1 MQHDDHIWLTAGG
14 SAWAILRVHRS
25 NGRAY
30 RFDLWRG
37 YKPDLE
43 FAYLDIIIS
52 VDWDSYCAKAA
63 MILTRSGQ
71 ND

>member
-14 SAWAILRVHRS
+14 SAWAIRRVHRS
-25 NGRAY
+25 NGQAY
-30 RFDLWRG
+30 RLDLWRG

-43 FAYLDIIIS
+43 FAHLDITS

-63 MILTRSGQ
+63 TRLTRSEQ